1 MAVPVLGSTTA
12 LAVQKAWAGR
22 EEWVRGSGV
31 DSGCARGGC
40 AKHGTD
46 VIDSVRGNF
55 GAVAFVRLAWVRY

>member
-31 DSGCARGGC
+31 DSGGDGRGAENTGL
-40 AKHGTD
+40 T
-46 VIDSVRGNF
+46 
-55 GAVAFVRLAWVRY
+55 